1 MSNGLITP
9 GLVVEAFEA
18 GEDLVITSQELSGFV
33 GTMTGT
39 VMGVFSFGLLAM
51 IITLVTNKFLKEAKE

>member
-18 GEDLVITSQELSGFV
+18 GEDLVITPQELSGLV
-33 GTMTGT
+33 ETTMGT
-39 VMGVFSFGLLAM
+39 VMGVFSFGLLVM
-51 IITLVTNKFLKEAKE
+51 IITLVTNNFLKEVEA